1 MLHKKPLPHETCMTV
16 MASGSPKI
24 RKNSLRRTAGRKA
37 NNPNIPKYARSSSNK
52 SQRNADES
60 NARGITTTRLATN
73 SGGRGWGQRRVP
85 GGKRSKCHFHKP
97 QREYCFA
104 QAPKGERAKY
114 NEALGRDG
122 PRFPPP
128 LRVRGFEP

>member
-1 MLHKKPLPHETCMTV
+1 MLQKKPLPHETCMTV

-24 RKNSLRRTAGRKA
+24 RKNSPRRPAGRKA

-73 SGGRGWGQRRVP
+73 SGGRGRRQRRVP
-85 GGKRSKCHFHKP
+85 GERRSMCPFQKP
-97 QREYCFA
+97 ERENFFSRG
-104 QAPKGERAKY
+104 PKGQPAKK
-114 NEALGRDG
+114 NQRMEGSS
-122 PRFPPP
+122 PNFPPP
-128 LRVRGFEP
+128 LRAR